1 MQPVSSRTRYA
12 WGLILLAFSAS
23 SVAQSQSSQG
33 QTSQNQSSQNQ
44 TSQNQSGQNQPAS
57 NSAGGQDSAS
67 ADSGNS
73 LAGAARSAKV
83 QRASHA
89 KKVFTDEDMEATD
102 GPLPRL
108 KMDGPENSDE
118 VLAAISTYKLTHTSE
133 QTEQAV
139 HMWFDKYDQ
148 ILAAAIQ
155 QNHEVAALRSANMS
169 NGNALCQESQDYQH
183 CASRQMAEQRGAQSD
198 QQEYIKNSAAM
209 MRIQQSFQKVR
220 TGLQMSSLR
229 YSWFKI
235 RNMNNDMF

>member
-1 MQPVSSRTRYA
+1 MLV
-12 WGLILLAFSAS
+12 FSAAIM
-23 SVAQSQSSQG
+23 AQSQSSQ
-33 QTSQNQSSQNQ
+33 SQSSPTQ
-44 TSQNQSGQNQPAS
+44 TTQSQPAANSS
-57 NSAGGQDSAS
+57 NEQESVA

-73 LAGAARSAKV
+73 LAGAARTAKV
-83 QRASHA
+83 QKAGHA
-89 KKVFTDEDMEATD
+89 KKVFTDEDMDASD

-118 VLAAISTYKLTHTSE
+118 VLAAISTYKVTHTSE
-133 QTEQAV
+133 QTEQAI

-198 QQEYIKNSAAM
+198 QQEYMKNYAAM
-209 MRIQQSFQKVR
+209 TRIQQSFQKVR
-220 TGLQMSSLR
+220 TGLQMNNLR
-229 YSWFKI
+229 YSWYKI
-235 RNMNNDMF
+235 RNMNNDVY